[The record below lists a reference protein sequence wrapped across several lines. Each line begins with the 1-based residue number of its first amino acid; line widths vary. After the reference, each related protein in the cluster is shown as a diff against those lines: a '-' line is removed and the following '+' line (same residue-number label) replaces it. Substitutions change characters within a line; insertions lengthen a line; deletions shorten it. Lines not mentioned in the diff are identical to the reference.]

1 MLLKLYFNLIQKE
14 LSLEFFFYELCVKS
28 LIWIIIV
35 LLHKL
40 TLKSWFKFEKR
51 GNYLMKD
58 NTTFVINNYCVCT
71 HTLYVRGNFDKYFW
85 VKKSVNYEGR
95 VVEEKFVFDYQ
106 KFVRGFV

>member
-1 MLLKLYFNLIQKE
+1 
-14 LSLEFFFYELCVKS
+14 
-28 LIWIIIV
+28 
-35 LLHKL
+35 
-40 TLKSWFKFEKR
+40 
-51 GNYLMKD
+51 MKD